1 MSATHGVGG
10 ARRATRTRRVRST
23 ARAAARTGAGAAMN
37 SSLVGTMEAAYADLH
52 AQRSALD
59 VQIGALDAA
68 LAALRGGAPRA
79 AATRGRRRAGRPTR
93 APGKAKRRGRAP
105 RATGGVRSGS
115 LKDYIQRV
123 LSAGTPMS
131 VKDVTS
137 GVTKAGFKTKNKTL
151 ATSVGIA
158 LANMP
163 SVARVSRGVFKLK

>member
-1 MSATHGVGG
+1 
-10 ARRATRTRRVRST
+10 
-23 ARAAARTGAGAAMN
+23 MN
-37 SSLVGTMEAAYADLH
+37 SSLVGAMEAAFSDLH

-59 VQIGALDAA
+59 AQIGALDAA

-79 AATRGRRRAGRPTR
+79 AAARGPRKAGRPAR
-93 APGKAKRRGRAP
+93 AAAKAKPRGRAT
-105 RATGGVRSGS
+105 RAASGVRAGS

-131 VKDVTS
+131 VKDITT
-137 GVTKAGFKTKNKTL
+137 GVTKSGFKTKNKTL